1 MHIKIEKLVYGGAG
15 MARTDEGVIFVPRTL
30 AGEVVEVELVD
41 QKKDYAYARL
51 VRVLEPSPDRRE
63 PVCPNFDKVGCCGW
77 DHIAY
82 EQQLAAKERIIRESL
97 SRLGKM
103 DWDKPI
109 GAITG
114 PEREYRLRAT
124 FHVKNGQLGFI
135 GQTSNEIVPIK
146 SCAALMPALNEFIA
160 EANEAMGKSGLKGT
174 EEVRAVASPETG
186 KVAASFRRGRQRATW
201 GHHDPITKVKGIEYR
216 LSPNSFFQA
225 NRFLLANL
233 VSEVLKSS
241 ASEEL
246 VLDLFSGSAFFSLP
260 LARAFPRVIGVDRRS
275 TRIAE
280 WNAQKNRIENV
291 KFVKSSAWEYIAKA
305 KIQPDL
311 VILDPPR
318 SGAGKGIVKAVAA
331 LAPQRIVYISCNPS
345 TFAAEARLFLDKGYG
360 LSTLKFVDQFPNTYH
375 IETIALF
382 EKG

>member
-1 MHIKIEKLVYGGAG
+1 MKIKIGKLVYGGAG

-41 QKKDYAYARL
+41 RKKDYAYARL

-124 FHVKNGQLGFI
+124 FHVKDRQLGFI
-135 GQTSNEIVPIK
+135 GETSNEIVPIK

-160 EANEAMGKSGLKGT
+160 EANEALGKSGLKGT

-186 KVAASFRRGRQRATW
+186 KVAASFLRGRQRATW
-201 GHHDPITKVKGIEYR
+201 GHHDPTTKVKGIEYR

-280 WNAQKNRIENV
+280 WNAQRNRIENV
-291 KFVKSSAWEYIAKA
+291 KFVKSSAWAYIAKA

-318 SGAGKGIVKAVAA
+318 SGAGKGIVKAVAE
-331 LAPQRIVYISCNPS
+331 LAPQRVVYISCNPS
-345 TFAAEARLFLDKGYG
+345 TFSAEARLLLDKGYA
-360 LSTLKFVDQFPNTYH
+360 LSSLKFVDQFPNTYH
-375 IETIALF
+375 IETVALF
-382 EKG
+382 EKN